1 MLNIVKLKPPMQPLN
16 FFLQKFPFLG
26 WGGGGGL
33 KVKRIRGCIG
43 GFAKTKLFQVGIL
56 VRVFLSIE
64 SIAIVLA
71 FFFSKALLSLLIN

>member
-56 VRVFLSIE
+56 VRVFFCLLSLLQ
-64 SIAIVLA
+64 SFWL
-71 FFFSKALLSLLIN
+71 FFSKALLSLLIN

>member
-56 VRVFLSIE
+56 VRVFFLSIE

-71 FFFSKALLSLLIN
+71 FFFQKHFFLY